1 MTTSNWTRRRA
12 LQSGATL
19 LGATLA
25 TSAAAA
31 AFAAAPQ
38 TQGYAAVPGG
48 RIFWRKF
55 GSGGKTPL
63 LTLHGG
69 PGSSHNYLLPLQ
81 ALADERPVIFYD
93 QLGCG
98 RADAPEDKSAYSI
111 QRSVDEVD
119 AVRAALGLDRV
130 LLLGHSWGALLAVE
144 YLCQGRGR
152 GVDRLILSGA
162 MASIPQVMAGF
173 DRLFATMPDGWSA
186 KIHALEKAGKTG
198 TPEYA
203 ELVQKFY
210 DKFVLRVPPSPEVLA
225 TLEALSKSP
234 AYRVLNGPNEFTI
247 VGKIKDW
254 DRRKDLKA
262 ITQKT
267 LITTGEFDEITLDC
281 HETLRDGI
289 AGKAR
294 LAVITGCSHL
304 TMNEK
309 PEQYNA
315 LLRGFMNEA

>member
-12 LQSGATL
+12 LRSGAKM
-19 LGATLA
+19 LGAAMA
-25 TSAAAA
+25 TAAA

-38 TQGYAAVPGG
+38 TEGYAAVPGG

-98 RADAPEDKSAYSI
+98 RADAPEDASVYSI

-152 GVDRLILSGA
+152 GVERLILSGA
-162 MASIPQVMAGF
+162 MASIPQIVAGF

-186 KIHALEKAGKTG
+186 KIHTLEKAGKTA

-210 DKFVLRVPPSPEVLA
+210 DTFVLRVPPSPEVLA

-247 VGKIKDW
+247 V
-254 DRRKDLKA
+254 
-262 ITQKT
+262 
-267 LITTGEFDEITLDC
+267 
-281 HETLRDGI
+281 
-289 AGKAR
+289 
-294 LAVITGCSHL
+294 
-304 TMNEK
+304 
-309 PEQYNA
+309 
-315 LLRGFMNEA
+315 

>member
-1 MTTSNWTRRRA
+1 MTTRQWTRRRA
-12 LQSGATL
+12 LQSGAGV
-19 LGATLA
+19 LGAALA
-25 TSAAAA
+25 PAGA

-38 TQGYAAVPGG
+38 AEGYAAVPGG
-48 RIFWRKF
+48 KIYWKRY

-98 RADAPEDKSAYSI
+98 RADAPEEESAYSI
-111 QRSVDEVD
+111 QRSVEEVD
-119 AVRAALGLDRV
+119 AVRAALGLEQVV
-130 LLLGHSWGALLAVE
+130 LMGHSWGALLAVE
-144 YLCQGRGR
+144 YLCQGRGK

-162 MASIPQVMAGF
+162 MASIPQAMAGF
-173 DRLFATMPDGWSA
+173 DRLFATMPDGWGD

-203 ELVQKFY
+203 ELVQAFY
-210 DKFVLRVPPSPEVLA
+210 DTFVLRVPPSLEVLA
-225 TLEALSKSP
+225 TLESLGKSP

-247 VGKIKDW
+247 VGKIRDW
-254 DRRKDLKA
+254 DRRRDLKA

-267 LITTGEFDEITLDC
+267 LITTGEFDEVTLDC
-281 HETLRDGI
+281 HETLRNGV
-289 AGKAR
+289 AGPAR
-294 LAVITGCSHL
+294 LAVMTGCSHL

-309 PEQYNA
+309 PAQYNA
-315 LLRGFMNEA
+315 LLRSFMNEA

>member
-1 MTTSNWTRRRA
+1 MRDAGMTRR
-12 LQSGATL
+12 GTL
-19 LGATLA
+19 K
-25 TSAAAA
+25 AAAQLVGVSLLA
-31 AFAAAPQ
+31 RTGEAFAKVPY
-38 TQGYAAVPGG
+38 TDGYATVPGG
-48 RIFWRKF
+48 KIYWRKV
-55 GSGGKTPL
+55 GAGPKTPL

-98 RADAPEDKSAYSI
+98 RADAPNEDDIYTI

-119 AVRAALGLDRV
+119 AVRSALDLDRV
-130 LLLGHSWGALLAVE
+130 IMLGHSWGALLAIE
-144 YLCQGRGR
+144 YICQGRGK

-173 DRLFATMPDGWSA
+173 DRLFATMPDGWGDQ
-186 KIHALEKAGKTG
+186 IHGLEKAGKTG

-203 ELVQKFY
+203 ELVQTFY
-210 DKFVLRVPPSPEVLA
+210 DRFVLRVPPTPEVLT
-225 TLEALSKSP
+225 TLESLSKSP

-247 VGKIKDW
+247 VGRIKDW

-289 AGKAR
+289 AGTAR
-294 LAVITGCSHL
+294 LAVMAGCSHL

-309 PEQYNA
+309 PARYNA
-315 LLRGFMNEA
+315 LLRDFMNA

>member
-1 MTTSNWTRRRA
+1 LKVAAGLMGVSLVSTANDA
-12 LQSGATL
+12 LAGIPQAEGFAT
-19 LGATLA
+19 
-25 TSAAAA
+25 
-31 AFAAAPQ
+31 
-38 TQGYAAVPGG
+38 VPGG
-48 RIFWRKF
+48 KIYWRKF

-98 RADAPEDKSAYSI
+98 RADAPEEDSVYSI
-111 QRSVDEVD
+111 QRSVDELD

-130 LLLGHSWGALLAVE
+130 VLLGHSWGALLAVE

-152 GVDRLILSGA
+152 GVERLILSGA

-173 DRLFATMPDGWSA
+173 ERLFASLPDGWGD

-210 DKFVLRVPPSPEVLA
+210 DTFVLRVPPSPEVLA

-267 LITTGEFDEITLDC
+267 LITTGEFDEVTLDC

-289 AGKAR
+289 AGQAR
-294 LAVITGCSHL
+294 LAVMTGCSHL

-309 PEQYNA
+309 PAQYNA
-315 LLRGFMNEA
+315 LLRGFMNEV

>member
-1 MTTSNWTRRRA
+1 MTTSHWTRRRA
-12 LQSGATL
+12 LQSGANM

-25 TSAAAA
+25 AWGSGAL
-31 AFAAAPQ
+31 AAAPR
-38 TQGYAAVPGG
+38 TEGYAVVPGG
-48 RIFWRKF
+48 KIYWRKF

-98 RADAPEDKSAYSI
+98 RADAPEDDGVYTI

-130 LLLGHSWGALLAVE
+130 VLLGHSWGAMLAVE

-152 GVDRLILSGA
+152 GVERLILSGA
-162 MASIPQVMAGF
+162 MASIPQVVNGF
-173 DRLFATMPDGWSA
+173 DRLFATMPNGWA
-186 KIHALEKAGKTG
+186 DRIHGLEKAGKTA

-210 DKFVLRVPPSPEVLA
+210 DTFVLRVPPSPEVLA

-262 ITQKT
+262 INQKT

-289 AGKAR
+289 AGPAR
-294 LAVITGCSHL
+294 LAVMTGCSHL

-309 PEQYNA
+309 PAMYNA
-315 LLRGFMNEA
+315 LLRAFLNEG